1 MPAVGPR
8 FACNSGP
15 FWRHACSR
23 NATAGT
29 HSCSTAGVKSRSC
42 ARCGVCSRS
51 RGSHRLSDHGICR
64 RRRCYSS
71 WFSPVLERLHPRKIS
86 HLQSPWRAFLLL
98 PCGRRSRQGD
108 HRGLVCIRGH
118 ACAGCEAVDM
128 SDPCIARPT
137 LSLGEIHVWT
147 ARLADEPHAIADL
160 LRILSREERTQAAQL
175 SFERDRMRFIQAHG
189 VVRQILSIYC
199 DADPAT
205 LTFAR
210 NHDGKPHLIA
220 RANGP
225 NLQFSVSHSS
235 DCCMLAVRLDRP
247 IGIDVEKVRDWPR
260 AMDIVQS
267 YFTPAESKA
276 LSALQ
281 GTAQREA
288 FFALWT
294 HKEAT
299 VKGLGISL
307 AAHLGRIEF
316 DLDPIGR
323 LRLVAWA
330 VYQSVAR

>member
-1 MPAVGPR
+1 
-8 FACNSGP
+8 
-15 FWRHACSR
+15 
-23 NATAGT
+23 
-29 HSCSTAGVKSRSC
+29 
-42 ARCGVCSRS
+42 
-51 RGSHRLSDHGICR
+51 
-64 RRRCYSS
+64 
-71 WFSPVLERLHPRKIS
+71 
-86 HLQSPWRAFLLL
+86 
-98 PCGRRSRQGD
+98 
-108 HRGLVCIRGH
+108 
-118 ACAGCEAVDM
+118 M
-128 SDPCIARPT
+128 SDSCVARPT

-147 ARLADEPHAIADL
+147 ARLADEHHAIADL

-189 VVRQILSIYC
+189 VARRILSIYC

-205 LTFAR
+205 LTIAR
-210 NHDGKPHLIA
+210 NHHGKPYLIA

-225 NLQFSVSHSS
+225 DLQFSVSHSS
-235 DCCMLAVRLDRP
+235 NCCMLAVRFDHP
-247 IGIDVEKVRDWPR
+247 IGIDVEKVRDLPR
-260 AMDIVQS
+260 AIDIVQS

-281 GTAQREA
+281 GTAQRDA

-323 LRLVAWA
+323 LRLGARDGD
-330 VYQSVAR
+330 QSVARKWSIVRLDPQPGYVAAVASAHPMRCLTLYNWSDVGAD